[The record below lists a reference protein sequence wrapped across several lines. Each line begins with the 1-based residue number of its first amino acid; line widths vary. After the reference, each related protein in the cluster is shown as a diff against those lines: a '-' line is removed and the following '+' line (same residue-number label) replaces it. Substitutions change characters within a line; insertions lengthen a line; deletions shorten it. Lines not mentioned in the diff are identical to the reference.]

1 MTQGR
6 KGNSS
11 DHFQSPLSVWEGCFC
26 PKSPF
31 CRGFWLRDL
40 QFCAHIFLS
49 LSRNNSIPWIH
60 FFLLPCCRFLLPG
73 LGNWAFSSSNQRG
86 KRYSRWR
93 LTGFLF
99 FSFFMWRK
107 WDEQRKCNGL
117 PACNPYPV
125 ASYISKAATSVP
137 FKWPLLLYFVHIRY
151 KLWWMLY
158 RSYSVIWPQ
167 SRQVSWDIRSSDDL
181 SLS

>member
-1 MTQGR
+1 M
-6 KGNSS
+6 
-11 DHFQSPLSVWEGCFC
+11 FLS
-26 PKSPF
+26 PKSFSVGGSDSETYSFVPIYF
-31 CRGFWLRDL
+31 FPYPEIT
-40 QFCAHIFLS
+40 QYPESIFFFPSLLS
-49 LSRNNSIPWIH
+49 LSSSWLRKLSL
-60 FFLLPCCRFLLPG
+60 FLLQSKRKKLLKMKAD
-73 LGNWAFSSSNQRG
+73 W
-86 KRYSRWR
+86 
-93 LTGFLF
+93 FLF

-158 RSYSVIWPQ
+158 ISYSVIWPQ